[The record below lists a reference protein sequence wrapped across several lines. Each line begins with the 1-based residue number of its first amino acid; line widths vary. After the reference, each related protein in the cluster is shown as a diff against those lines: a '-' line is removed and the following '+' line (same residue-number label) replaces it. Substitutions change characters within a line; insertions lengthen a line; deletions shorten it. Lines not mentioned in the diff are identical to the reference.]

1 MKAQVVGV
9 SPPHALPVIAK
20 SEILAEDSLWVLME
34 TYNSNKNDIA
44 LHNVCL
50 MQISFELF
58 RLKDELSAGD

>member
-1 MKAQVVGV
+1 MKARVVGA
-9 SPPHALPVIAK
+9 SRIIRDCETFSEYSLLAL
-20 SEILAEDSLWVLME
+20 LE

-58 RLKDELSAGD
+58 RLKEELSAGD